1 LKKPVT
7 TSKASPAESAGSS
20 KTPEKVKQ
28 TRLSQS
34 DVPAYGLEE
43 ALRVSAALSENYAG
57 GPATP
62 LNVAIAMGLTPTS
75 SHFRMLTGA
84 AIAYGLT
91 DGGYNSQSISNTE
104 LAKRI
109 HSPVEE
115 DQDLQAKRQ
124 AFLKPRVISE
134 FLTKY
139 NGHAIPKQPI
149 SGNVLIELG
158 VPRDRVNTV
167 LELIISTAKN
177 LGLTQEV
184 KGKLFGNIDGASV
197 AKRPE
202 SFLSDPYEN
211 ETEELKF
218 SAGEDRSNV
227 ESLDDRRL
235 GQDRI
240 VRPESSQNRKVFI
253 THGKNK
259 GFVDPIKRLLSFGEM
274 EAIVSVDRQSVSQPV
289 PDKVLEDMRLCGA
302 AIIHVDGEQVMLD
315 KDAAEHVVLN
325 PNVLI
330 EIGAAMALYKRRFI
344 LLVKNG
350 IKLPSNLQGL
360 YEVRYEGD
368 TLDGDATI
376 RLLEAINQLK
386 NQPAES

>member
-1 LKKPVT
+1 MKKPQT
-7 TSKASPAESAGSS
+7 TSKASPSAPTPSPPPAEKA
-20 KTPEKVKQ
+20 KQ

-34 DVPAYGLEE
+34 DVPAYSLED

-62 LNVAIAMGLTPTS
+62 LNVAVAMGLTPTS

-91 DGGYNSQSISNTE
+91 DGGYNSSAISNTE
-104 LAKRI
+104 LAKKI
-109 HSPVEE
+109 HLPVEE
-115 DQDLQAKRQ
+115 GQDIQAKRQ
-124 AFLKPRVISE
+124 AFLKPRVISD

-149 SGNVLIELG
+149 AGNVLMELG
-158 VPRDRVNTV
+158 VPKDRVEAV
-167 LELIISTAKN
+167 LDLIVSTAKG

-184 KGKLFGNIDGASV
+184 KGKLYGNLDGTSAP
-197 AKRPE
+197 KRTDSYAPDADE
-202 SFLSDPYEN
+202 SEPV
-211 ETEELKF
+211 TPKF
-218 SAGEDRSNV
+218 SANTDRSNV

-235 GQDRI
+235 GQDHSLRHDNT
-240 VRPESSQNRKVFI
+240 QNRKVFI

-259 GFVDPIKRLLSFGEM
+259 DFVEPIKRLLSFGEM
-274 EAIVSVDRQSVSQPV
+274 EAVVSVDRQSVSQPV
-289 PDKVLEDMRLCGA
+289 PDKVMEDMRLCGA
-302 AIIHVDGEQVMLD
+302 AIIHVDGEQVMMD

-360 YEVRYEGD
+360 YEVRYDGD
-368 TLDGDATI
+368 ALDGDATI

-386 NQPAES
+386 KHPSVA